1 MRPLNLE
8 IKGGYAFGSAKFEWG
23 EWRLLSETHNP
34 PAGRNGSSPPPPP
47 RPPRTPATCFTT
59 AKQISAQRRKLQK
72 LSDEQQR
79 KVQKGREVLQRLRA
93 KKDAMDRGAPGV
105 AVHHTPRRRG
115 DGTGVSHPF
124 DGAPTQVSCDLRWC
138 VS

>member
-1 MRPLNLE
+1 MFP
-8 IKGGYAFGSAKFEWG
+8 
-23 EWRLLSETHNP
+23 LSE
-34 PAGRNGSSPPPPP
+34 
-47 RPPRTPATCFTT
+47 
-59 AKQISAQRRKLQK
+59 KQR
-72 LSDEQQR
+72 QR